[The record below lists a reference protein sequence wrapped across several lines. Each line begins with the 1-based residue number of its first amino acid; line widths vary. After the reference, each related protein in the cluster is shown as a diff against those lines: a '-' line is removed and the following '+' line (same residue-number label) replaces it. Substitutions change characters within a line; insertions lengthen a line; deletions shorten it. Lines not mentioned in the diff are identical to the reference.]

1 MNKDRSE
8 CIIFTMK
15 KLIGF
20 VLIWISVGM
29 VFMMFLPNLFWGILF
44 SVLLFFVG
52 YRLFSCDC

>member
-1 MNKDRSE
+1 MR
-8 CIIFTMK
+8 

-44 SVLLFFVG
+44 SALLFFVG